1 MNAYVKSYARGF
13 TKGEAFLHIA
23 WNLWIKKKGLYI
35 IIAVF
40 LDFKQTDLM

>member
-1 MNAYVKSYARGF
+1 MNAYVESYVRGF
-13 TKGEAFLHIA
+13 TKGEAFLCIA

-40 LDFKQTDLM
+40 LYFKQMD